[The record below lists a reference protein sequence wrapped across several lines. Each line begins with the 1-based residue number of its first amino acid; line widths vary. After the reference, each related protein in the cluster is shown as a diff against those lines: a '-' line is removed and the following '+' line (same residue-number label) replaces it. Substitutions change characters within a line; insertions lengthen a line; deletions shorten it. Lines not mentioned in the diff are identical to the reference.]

1 MAEAV
6 KEVVAEKK
14 ETNSGEKNTGMAI
27 ITYFIFFIP
36 FLTGDVKD
44 PFIKYHTKQSTML
57 VIASVILNTVMGISI
72 FLIPLIPL
80 LGLGTF
86 VLWIMG
92 VMNASK
98 GVEEPLP
105 VIGKY
110 AEEYLKF

>member
-1 MAEAV
+1 MAEEKTKAV
-6 KEVVAEKK
+6 EAKK
-14 ETNSGEKNTGMAI
+14 VEGSSEKNTGMAI

-57 VIASVILNTVMGISI
+57 VIVAVILNTIMGISI
-72 FLIPLIPL
+72 IMIPLMPL
-80 LGLGTF
+80 
-86 VLWIMG
+86 MG
-92 VMNASK
+92 VINASK
-98 GVEEPLP
+98 GVEEPIP